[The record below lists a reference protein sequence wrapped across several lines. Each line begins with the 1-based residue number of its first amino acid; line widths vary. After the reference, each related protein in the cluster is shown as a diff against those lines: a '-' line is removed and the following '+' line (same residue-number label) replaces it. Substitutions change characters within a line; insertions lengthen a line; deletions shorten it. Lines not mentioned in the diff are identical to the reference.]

1 VANAGGDHGHHR
13 YRPSAAGKPR
23 VSDPRSRVSRRV
35 GVALVIAAALT
46 TAAAVVIDAV
56 RQTSTPPRPDI
67 TTEVPWAGSAGPQ
80 RTISCPVGAVDISPG
95 ADIPRVVD
103 SRPSGTTFCLKA
115 GVHAITAAITPKSGH
130 TFVGEYGAVLDGTG
144 WKTTDRTQGAFRAH
158 NQDVDDVTIRNLVI
172 RNMPQKGIHA
182 FRDFSDRWTIEYNEI
197 ASNQTGVSFANH
209 SLLRNN
215 YIHHNIGNRS
225 ASDPAER
232 GGGYAGYQATD
243 TILDTNE
250 IAYNGPE
257 QKVMESVNVT
267 FRNNFVHHNVG
278 DGIWYDGGNPG
289 AVIENNRV
297 EDNERNGIFFE
308 ASRDGV
314 IRNNTVRRSGD
325 TGVFIS
331 ASQKAEIHH
340 NQLESNV
347 RGIIYF
353 IDCTL
358 TGPSRALDLANNSAH
373 DNTIRVGAQ
382 RGAIANGFT
391 YTRDCGST
399 QLAAYLNGSKNLTF
413 SRNRYYVPS
422 PTGSY
427 WLWNGSQPWS
437 QWRSLGHDMDGAIA
451 P

>member
-1 VANAGGDHGHHR
+1 M
-13 YRPSAAGKPR
+13 
-23 VSDPRSRVSRRV
+23 V
-35 GVALVIAAALT
+35 GVALVIAALT
-46 TAAAVVIDAV
+46 GVAAGVIDSV
-56 RQTSTPPRPDI
+56 RQAPSPKPGSDT

-80 RTISCPVGAVDISPG
+80 RTITCPAGAVDVPIG
-95 ADIPRVVD
+95 ADIQRVVD
-103 SRPSGTTFCLKA
+103 ARPSGTTFCLKA
-115 GVHAITAAITPKSGH
+115 GVHAITTAITPKSGH

-158 NQDVDDVTIRNLVI
+158 NQDVDDVTIRNLII

-182 FRDFSDRWTIEYNEI
+182 FRDFSDRWTIEFNEI
-197 ASNQTGVSFANH
+197 ASNQTGVSFPNH
-209 SLLRNN
+209 SVLRNN
-215 YIHHNIGNRS
+215 YIHHNVGNPS

-232 GGGYAGYQATD
+232 GGGYAGYQAID

-289 AVIENNRV
+289 AVIEKNRV
-297 EDNERNGIFFE
+297 EDNQRNGIFFE
-308 ASRDGV
+308 ASHDGV
-314 IRNNTVRRSGD
+314 IRDNTVRRSGD

-347 RGIIYF
+347 RGLIYF

-358 TGPSRALDLANNSAH
+358 TGPSRGLDLANNSAH

-382 RGAIANGFT
+382 RSAIANGFT
-391 YTRDCGST
+391 YRDCDST
-399 QLAAYLNGSKNLTF
+399 QLAAYLNGSKKLTF
-413 SRNRYYVPS
+413 SRNSYYVPS
-422 PTGSY
+422 LTGSY